1 MKTVSM
7 ETAGGQIPAVRIPM
21 THRITLTSA
30 VNIKIHKI
38 AESHMTGHM
47 TAQTGQ
53 IRPQQVTFLTRQT
66 KNIIRKTKNRV
77 RHLKVTL
84 N

>member
-7 ETAGGQIPAVRIPM
+7 ETAGGQIPAVRIQM

-30 VNIKIHKI
+30 VNIKILKT

-47 TAQTGQ
+47 TAQMGQ
-53 IRPQQVTFLTRQT
+53 IRPRQVTFLTHLT

-77 RHLKVTL
+77 KIPVGQTQ
-84 N
+84 